1 MSKPGTMTMAALE
14 DARFVRRLTRLDVA
28 AFEQL
33 YDEISPAVYGHL
45 LHVAQNA
52 ELAESLLVE
61 TFYRAWARMHGFHGE
76 REALRGWLINI
87 ANDLLQQELP
97 VLQHSGSRAA

>member
-1 MSKPGTMTMAALE
+1 MSKFDTLNMAALE

-33 YDEISPAVYGHL
+33 YDETSPAVYGHL
-45 LHVAQNA
+45 VHVAQNV
-52 ELAESLLVE
+52 EIAESLLVE
-61 TFYRAWARMHGFHGE
+61 TFYRAWARMHSFHGE
-76 REALRGWLINI
+76 RGALPGWLISI

-97 VLQHSGSRAA
+97 VLRHSGSRAA